1 MRTCRGCGG
10 TNLSRV
16 LDLSKVPA
24 AQHFLLATA
33 PVRSESSSIPLAMD
47 LCIRCVLAHVAHDD
61 DAVTAGLRRVGA
73 AATAGEGT
81 AR

>member
-1 MRTCRGCGG
+1 MSTCRGRGG

-24 AQHFLLATA
+24 VQHFPLATE
-33 PVRSESSSIPLAMD
+33 PVRSEESSHPLAMD
-47 LCIRCVLAHVAHDD
+47 LCIRCGFAQLAHDGNT
-61 DAVTAGLRRVGA
+61 VTADLRRIGA
-73 AATAGEGT
+73 ASTAGEGT

>member
-1 MRTCRGCGG
+1 MSTCRGCGG

-24 AQHFLLATA
+24 AQHFPLATQPA
-33 PVRSESSSIPLAMD
+33 RSEESSNPLAMD
-47 LCIRCVLAHVAHDD
+47 LCIRCGLAQLAHDGD
-61 DAVTAGLRRVGA
+61 TFTAELCRIGA
-73 AATAGEGT
+73 ASTAAEGT